1 VDLWAVEV
9 VGGGRYEQK
18 DLFRRTASGAC
29 PAGRRSALSEP
40 RCLLRHLAS
49 ENDGEWPD
57 EHVEAFGEIIS
68 GVDDDPERALAYV
81 VLASSRTD
89 DAGFLAL
96 MGCGPLEDLLRDP
109 SEQLLQRVVAE
120 GRRSDRFRWL
130 LSHPFKVAIAPRAW
144 AAIEKFRITGPH
156 EEPSDD
162 TLPPRG

>member
-1 VDLWAVEV
+1 MRKETYSDELEVALARPDVDRLCQNLDAYI
-9 VGGGRYEQK
+9 G
-18 DLFRRTASGAC
+18 
-29 PAGRRSALSEP
+29 
-40 RCLLRHLAS
+40 HLVS

-57 EHVEAFGEIIS
+57 EHVDTFGEIIS

-109 SEQLLQRVVAE
+109 SDQLLQRVVAE

-130 LSHPFKVAIAPRAW
+130 LSHPFKVSIAPRAW